1 MVTIIFLI
9 TIIFNTAL
17 GTIPLLGPVISG
29 VFTGLLAGT
38 RDLAM
43 AIAFWGAIIG
53 GALCRSFL
61 NYAENTW
68 HYYLLNIFG
77 KTAAHYAGLIIR
89 GNLFFLAL
97 YFGLA
102 GVSGAF
108 TGSFLRNKIKKT

>member
-53 GALCRSFL
+53 GALCRVFL
-61 NYAENTW
+61 NYTGNTW
-68 HYYLLNIFG
+68 HYHLLNIFG
-77 KTAAHYAGLIIR
+77 KTIAHYTEIVVR

-102 GVSGAF
+102 GISGAF
-108 TGSFLRNKIKKT
+108 IGAFLKNKIKNT